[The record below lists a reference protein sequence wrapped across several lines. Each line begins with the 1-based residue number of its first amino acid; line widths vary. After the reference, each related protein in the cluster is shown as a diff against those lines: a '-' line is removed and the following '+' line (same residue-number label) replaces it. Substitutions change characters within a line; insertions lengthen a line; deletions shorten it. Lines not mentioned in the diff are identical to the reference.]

1 MLKHTRTVLRIWTD
15 SARSSMKSV
24 SDHSNAGTDCKK
36 KKENHKQIKS
46 MPGREGKNGTIHPKP
61 RAVNS
66 AGMLAGSEAWR

>member
-1 MLKHTRTVLRIWTD
+1 MTIPMLELI
-15 SARSSMKSV
+15 A
-24 SDHSNAGTDCKK
+24 KK